1 MAADGGGWQYRLREQ
16 RRALL
21 GFLAALQPLLAA
33 GMMRAA
39 AFERERERQREGEG
53 SYCCEHR
60 KCSGSARAFPF
71 FWLGQAEG

>member
-39 AFERERERQREGEG
+39 AFERERESETERGRGQLLLRAQEVF
-53 SYCCEHR
+53 R
-60 KCSGSARAFPF
+60 KRARFSFLLAWP
-71 FWLGQAEG
+71 G